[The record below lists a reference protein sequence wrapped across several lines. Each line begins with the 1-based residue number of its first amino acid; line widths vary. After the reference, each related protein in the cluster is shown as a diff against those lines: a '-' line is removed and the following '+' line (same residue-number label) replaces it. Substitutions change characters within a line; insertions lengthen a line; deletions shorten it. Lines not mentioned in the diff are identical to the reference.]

1 MFQQKDSSMRTPN
14 VQNYNN
20 GVKHHQQI
28 GNNSA
33 INQTTTENNTNNS
46 KSHHQSKSSFIKF
59 LNPFSSS
66 KSKSQTI
73 TDNKKNSD
81 SDQKTNS
88 VKVLKQFWNDQIKTA
103 KSSENLSQKS
113 ATIKYFSQSNDS
125 LNDCRRTEKS
135 LTLDSS
141 LRYPLDDFNKFKDA
155 NFVRTKKN
163 KLFGGYSE
171 CNNQLD
177 PVKVRKY
184 SRPESSNLNDCHF
197 PQVSATGGKIHWAK
211 REDIFTAKVKS
222 PTENTNKNSDSIMS
236 VKTNKT
242 NGSAAA
248 ASTSSSSTTNNSN
261 GKTFE
266 SKIQENVVNK
276 SSKASRS
283 ARSDSMTSSI
293 ASSVGSTNSSNTN
306 SASRK
311 ISFKT
316 NPSTTSSY
324 MNKKLAANNSGNSN
338 KVAQIAQRFNQMIQQ
353 DATILEEVKKRGGF
367 VVHRSGGRV
376 FKIKEEKA
384 TTAAP
389 ATSCSNSDKGNGSF
403 TKKSINN
410 NSVDDTSAAASDDA
424 ISLPSIGKNST
435 RKRSSLRKRPS
446 IRIMVESPRK
456 DGNGN
461 VLTKRQLYE
470 ANVVNKETIVIKPK
484 VPDKSE
490 RVLAKTKEL
499 KSKKILNEIMKTDAT
514 KAVKTNEATS
524 KTSNKELNNNSNTD
538 LNSTINNNSN
548 KKEEDLL
555 PKIDET
561 IEPIKDS
568 TTSKN
573 NFRKIYD
580 KLTFRSTFLY
590 GKKAHNKQEMTLTCT
605 EQKEIIMTEASDSE
619 KKDENEEAAENNK
632 PLNDKQS
639 SNLVSEIDDDFEL
652 KPIDLNLNVYFNN
665 ENLSNN
671 VIEEKN
677 ITSQGPQIVDLEIND
692 VTMESINANNK
703 LENQQQKQAAIEMK
717 PNSSFLFR
725 TQPLTKVD
733 TACDTFIRSMLNE
746 NSIPNDV
753 DNIETNLPS
762 KTDLSASTGSV
773 VDDSLSVKVEIQ
785 VENDYEI
792 ISREDSN
799 DNDIDMLAKMQKKN
813 FECDDI
819 DDKSNNNNAKTG
831 LKNETE
837 RIVEIEI
844 EKEEEEEE
852 PVENIYQSL
861 CEVKGSIINGDD
873 TMSVKSYESF
883 ENYDEI
889 KQNIL
894 DNKINLS
901 DILKCEDDYIFPEA
915 ISEIPPELPAP
926 RQKHSIPKI
935 SSPILTSTTSNLV
948 QANLS
953 VPKLCNINYELQKS
967 NSCNSTTYERITYD
981 QLPKHSKQ
989 QQHQTYQPLPP
1000 RNISNSNTN
1009 INKNN
1014 QQSTENIYDT
1024 IKNGDTRSIS
1034 TDYEKIPELDNNCV
1048 DKNIRRKDTQRKQ
1061 EDCESFDMSDDADN
1075 PYKNSKND
1083 TMSIISNCYESIS
1096 LKQSYS
1102 TINQILRHAISTSTL
1117 SSEHRINS
1125 IYGIGQSL
1133 TPPSDR
1139 SGGSDNSDE
1148 WIDVETEDEAETND
1162 RFIVICKKTKTHRN
1176 ADWSRLIRQKLDEW
1190 DDDSDHHYESLYS
1203 IQQQRAALEENL
1215 EKDKPLDLDNNHQN
1229 YFIKKLDNE
1238 DDYSSF
1244 ESEDEEENLDGKPQ
1258 SADLNIAKLP
1268 DPPQNSTGQ
1277 VYAFVQRIKNFGSI
1291 SKNEI
1296 SKGISKI
1303 AKKRSSLGKVPTSKF
1318 YETTDIVEEAP
1329 TTPTSEIYSPPK
1341 TYDSKSISKKSRG
1354 LSKLTK
1360 LGRNTIN
1367 KLPTFILNDQYEQSE
1382 FRSSNGSKENHE
1394 SNSSLNKLSNH
1405 KGGDFDNDVEYQNQK
1420 NNKSFKA
1427 KFRKSSSPSIGSS
1440 STSNIYSALSS
1451 KTSTFYVTDS
1461 LDVDSGIFA
1470 VNEKST
1476 NSPDNSN
1483 LNLNSSSNPNISC
1496 DPKRRSI
1503 AAINTSR
1510 PVEKPPPPPSE
1521 RIRRIGTTSW
1531 YAECGLFK
1539 SGSEQDESEK
1549 NEKVTMMS
1557 WYQESGLYQT
1567 SNNSVA
1573 SSSGSS
1579 GVSTGGECSP
1589 CGDENSHSMFLN
1601 EPLYQLYTAAKL
1613 ESISSSEFEPEN
1625 ESDGYEEIHKKDL
1638 EAMIISKKPS
1648 RPSALQLIEPNQGP
1662 SRTLWSEVPEV
1673 IQSEILSSLTT
1684 NEKRLQEAKFE
1695 ILTSEASYLKSLNL
1709 LKSHFMN
1716 HPAFRDPQNLDP
1728 QDRKALFSNIIPV
1741 QECADRLLCGL
1752 ESCWQDSIML
1762 SNLAKHIFKHAEKH
1776 FHVYIS
1782 YCENQGRLDRTLKR
1796 LKETNIPFKE
1806 TLDILENDPICCGLT
1821 IHSFLMLPMQR
1832 ITRLP
1837 LLIDAVMTKL
1847 KSNDEEFDDWKMA
1860 MAIANKVVDQCNQA
1874 ANRCEQAFEM
1884 ETLSKQ
1890 IEFQQ
1895 NVTPFPLIPFNTA
1908 NTGNNRLTRTLV
1920 RRGELTHIIYR
1931 GDDAKLTFGK
1941 KATVKKNIYCFL
1953 FTDVI
1958 ILTKKKSD
1966 ESYVVF
1972 DYCQRSLLQLS
1983 SGDVIPQ
1990 LPVKDMSTTGKY
2002 IIFMSLLEN
2011 NAGKPVD
2018 LVSWMR
2024 FLEFLPRK

>member
-1 MFQQKDSSMRTPN
+1 MMSNIATVPRRRRPKE
-14 VQNYNN
+14 
-20 GVKHHQQI
+20 I
-28 GNNSA
+28 G
-33 INQTTTENNTNNS
+33 EV
-46 KSHHQSKSSFIKF
+46 FV
-59 LNPFSSS
+59 SS
-66 KSKSQTI
+66 KSCIYITTNESKITSSTANRIDASELPIVEPIYENIERDDDGVNIVPSDNNKFTI
-73 TDNKKNSD
+73 YVNYDD
-81 SDQKTNS
+81 I
-88 VKVLKQFWNDQIKTA
+88 IKEHKCN
-103 KSSENLSQKS
+103 KSSVRLLEPDVKLVHIHMN
-113 ATIKYFSQSNDS
+113 
-125 LNDCRRTEKS
+125 E
-135 LTLDSS
+135 
-141 LRYPLDDFNKFKDA
+141 DDIVYRA
-155 NFVRTKKN
+155 N
-163 KLFGGYSE
+163 E
-171 CNNQLD
+171 
-177 PVKVRKY
+177 
-184 SRPESSNLNDCHF
+184 
-197 PQVSATGGKIHWAK
+197 
-211 REDIFTAKVKS
+211 
-222 PTENTNKNSDSIMS
+222 
-236 VKTNKT
+236 
-242 NGSAAA
+242 
-248 ASTSSSSTTNNSN
+248 NNSN
-261 GKTFE
+261 
-266 SKIQENVVNK
+266 
-276 SSKASRS
+276 SS
-283 ARSDSMTSSI
+283 D
-293 ASSVGSTNSSNTN
+293 
-306 SASRK
+306 
-311 ISFKT
+311 
-316 NPSTTSSY
+316 
-324 MNKKLAANNSGNSN
+324 
-338 KVAQIAQRFNQMIQQ
+338 
-353 DATILEEVKKRGGF
+353 DDEDDDEE
-367 VVHRSGGRV
+367 
-376 FKIKEEKA
+376 
-384 TTAAP
+384 
-389 ATSCSNSDKGNGSF
+389 
-403 TKKSINN
+403 NN
-410 NSVDDTSAAASDDA
+410 NC
-424 ISLPSIGKNST
+424 
-435 RKRSSLRKRPS
+435 
-446 IRIMVESPRK
+446 
-456 DGNGN
+456 
-461 VLTKRQLYE
+461 
-470 ANVVNKETIVIKPK
+470 
-484 VPDKSE
+484 
-490 RVLAKTKEL
+490 
-499 KSKKILNEIMKTDAT
+499 
-514 KAVKTNEATS
+514 
-524 KTSNKELNNNSNTD
+524 NNSNY
-538 LNSTINNNSN
+538 
-548 KKEEDLL
+548 
-555 PKIDET
+555 
-561 IEPIKDS
+561 IKS
-568 TTSKN
+568 TSKM
-573 NFRKIYD
+573 I
-580 KLTFRSTFLY
+580 
-590 GKKAHNKQEMTLTCT
+590 QC
-605 EQKEIIMTEASDSE
+605 Q
-619 KKDENEEAAENNK
+619 
-632 PLNDKQS
+632 
-639 SNLVSEIDDDFEL
+639 
-652 KPIDLNLNVYFNN
+652 
-665 ENLSNN
+665 
-671 VIEEKN
+671 
-677 ITSQGPQIVDLEIND
+677 QI
-692 VTMESINANNK
+692 
-703 LENQQQKQAAIEMK
+703 
-717 PNSSFLFR
+717 
-725 TQPLTKVD
+725 
-733 TACDTFIRSMLNE
+733 SM
-746 NSIPNDV
+746 
-753 DNIETNLPS
+753 
-762 KTDLSASTGSV
+762 
-773 VDDSLSVKVEIQ
+773 
-785 VENDYEI
+785 
-792 ISREDSN
+792 
-799 DNDIDMLAKMQKKN
+799 
-813 FECDDI
+813 
-819 DDKSNNNNAKTG
+819 
-831 LKNETE
+831 
-837 RIVEIEI
+837 
-844 EKEEEEEE
+844 
-852 PVENIYQSL
+852 
-861 CEVKGSIINGDD
+861 
-873 TMSVKSYESF
+873 
-883 ENYDEI
+883 
-889 KQNIL
+889 
-894 DNKINLS
+894 
-901 DILKCEDDYIFPEA
+901 YI
-915 ISEIPPELPAP
+915 
-926 RQKHSIPKI
+926 
-935 SSPILTSTTSNLV
+935 
-948 QANLS
+948 
-953 VPKLCNINYELQKS
+953 
-967 NSCNSTTYERITYD
+967 
-981 QLPKHSKQ
+981 
-989 QQHQTYQPLPP
+989 
-1000 RNISNSNTN
+1000 
-1009 INKNN
+1009 
-1014 QQSTENIYDT
+1014 
-1024 IKNGDTRSIS
+1024 
-1034 TDYEKIPELDNNCV
+1034 
-1048 DKNIRRKDTQRKQ
+1048 
-1061 EDCESFDMSDDADN
+1061 
-1075 PYKNSKND
+1075 
-1083 TMSIISNCYESIS
+1083 
-1096 LKQSYS
+1096 
-1102 TINQILRHAISTSTL
+1102 
-1117 SSEHRINS
+1117 
-1125 IYGIGQSL
+1125 
-1133 TPPSDR
+1133 
-1139 SGGSDNSDE
+1139 
-1148 WIDVETEDEAETND
+1148 
-1162 RFIVICKKTKTHRN
+1162 
-1176 ADWSRLIRQKLDEW
+1176 
-1190 DDDSDHHYESLYS
+1190 DDSDHHYESLYS

-1341 TYDSKSISKKSRG
+1341 TYDNKSISKKSRG

-2018 LVSWMR
+2018 LILQCPSETERQRWLQATAPPTSENPYETLYEQWDCPQVIVKHAYQA
-2024 FLEFLPRK
+2024 LEPDELTLDVGEAVNVLRKMKDDGWYFGERIRDGTQGWFPGNFTMEVHSAHVRARNLKQRHRLLLYTATYLEAQKDINNIKRK